1 MDNKRIEITL
11 FMSIMLSLLVIW
23 PSSGYW
29 EFINGKFYWFNYYSS
44 YRSLGLVGVF
54 FSIPFSFIFVYISM
68 FIIDLITQDIKDIPK
83 RAMIRKQLS
92 GITQKSSEELKQ
104 KEPFDFI
111 KIIELIS
118 FSWVGLI
125 IFSYIFISNECVSS
139 SDSIDVINL
148 VGNTQSF
155 FFEGTMYLTVFLF
168 LTFVL
173 QDLKSG
179 YGRIITSAWIVFV
192 VTSMSFLL
200 RCHMP

>member
-29 EFINGKFYWFNYYSS
+29 EFINGKLYWFNYYSS

-68 FIIDLITQDIKDIPK
+68 FIIDLITQEIKDIPK

-168 LTFVL
+168 LTF
-173 QDLKSG
+173 KFIEW
-179 YGRIITSAWIVFV
+179 IIKGKK
-192 VTSMSFLL
+192 
-200 RCHMP
+200 